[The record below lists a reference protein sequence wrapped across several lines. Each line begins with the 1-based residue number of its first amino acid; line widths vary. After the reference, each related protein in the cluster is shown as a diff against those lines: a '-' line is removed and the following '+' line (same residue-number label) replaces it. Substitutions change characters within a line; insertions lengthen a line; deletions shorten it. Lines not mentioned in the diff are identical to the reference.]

1 MGIIIALLQGDTK
14 LNVSQLQ
21 EECKKINRKLK
32 TLAGKRSSKLLKDMT
47 EKEKKC
53 QKRFEKRE
61 SNLLKKLRSLKRKL
75 RKYDKLEYVVR
86 DMGSFVN
93 SSGLSED
100 YTVVTVKGMN
110 SSSVVA
116 GHSCLKVEQETVKAN
131 DTALDQAKSKKS
143 VSLKQS
149 KGKKILKKTTDKRK
163 IKALNNSNS
172 KIKSA
177 KQKLAAKKI
186 LKIRK
191 AKSRQILK
199 ETAEKNKLKVK
210 QTIDKVTESEQKPG
224 VSEVS
229 GDVPVVVKKRG
240 RGRPREVVVKK
251 RGRGRPRKG
260 DEINGGKLKVNSLSN
275 RTKTGQLAQ
284 LRQAR
289 KERDQQE
296 VKEILIAAYHGERGA
311 KLAAQQKISAYNES
325 LSLDNTAKGDN

>member
-210 QTIDKVTESEQKPG
+210 QTIDKVTESEQNPD
-224 VSEVS
+224 VSEIT
-229 GDVPVVVKKRG
+229 GDAVVKKRG

-260 DEINGGKLKVNSLSN
+260 DEINGGKLKVNPLSH